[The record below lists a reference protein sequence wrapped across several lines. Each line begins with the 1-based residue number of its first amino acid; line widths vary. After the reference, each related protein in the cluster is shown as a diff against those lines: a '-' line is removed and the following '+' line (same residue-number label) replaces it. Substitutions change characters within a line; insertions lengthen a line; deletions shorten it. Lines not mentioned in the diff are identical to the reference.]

1 MRGFVKLYV
10 QGNNMNNTLPPQG
23 FWTARDLRVISER
36 WNNTGYRDIAVEL
49 KRTPASL
56 LAKAQELGLTPK
68 RKRSGSIDTQD
79 IKKLLVSGFTA
90 LEISV
95 KLGCTKRRINQII
108 TEDIPAYA
116 SLRDAVGKLRR
127 KRDRL

>member
-36 WNNTGYRDIAVEL
+36 WNNTGYRDIAIEL
-49 KRTPASL
+49 KRTPAAL

>member
-1 MRGFVKLYV
+1 
-10 QGNNMNNTLPPQG
+10 MNNTLPPQG

-36 WNNTGYRDIAVEL
+36 WNNTGYRDIAIEL
-49 KRTPASL
+49 KRTPAVL